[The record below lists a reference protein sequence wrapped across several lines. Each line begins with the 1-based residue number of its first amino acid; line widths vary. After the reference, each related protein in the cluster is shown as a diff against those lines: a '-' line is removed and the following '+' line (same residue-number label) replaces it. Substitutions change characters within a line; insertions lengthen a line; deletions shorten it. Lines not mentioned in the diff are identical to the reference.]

1 MVLARVD
8 ETSDNV
14 LLVQLDSVAILHL
27 QHCMWYY
34 VHVHHK
40 ATCAGFVPQ
49 KCADELCHML
59 AEVAHATAFGTV
71 SCCGEI

>member
-1 MVLARVD
+1 
-8 ETSDNV
+8 
-14 LLVQLDSVAILHL
+14 
-27 QHCMWYY
+27 MWYY